1 MSQAILEFVDSRGTA
16 LRVDDRAGVIRG
28 VKILG
33 LASRNG
39 RRYLPAA
46 LEGAVAL
53 YEGAKVN
60 VNHPKGAPNAPRDY
74 QERIGVLRN
83 VALRDA
89 DGAGGGADGAGHGG
103 DAGRGGLFGDLHYNP
118 RHALAE
124 QLAWD
129 ARHAPENVGLSHNV
143 LAVTARRGEETVV
156 ESIERVQS
164 VDLVAD
170 PATTRGLFEQADAA
184 RSADAA
190 GRAARAVWLAELSLD
205 ELRSARGDLVES
217 ILETAMSEIA
227 ELRADVDR
235 LRAEKS
241 IVERR
246 ARLKTL
252 LAEFELPDPDLDG
265 PGSRA
270 IVSDEFLRAALA
282 AADEAALRRIVEE
295 RAALVRTARNGAAS
309 GRSCR
314 ATCREQTQVDT
325 LLACR
330 DAASFV
336 KAIRV

>member
-1 MSQAILEFVDSRGTA
+1 MNQPLQEFIDSRGA
-16 LRVDDRAGVIRG
+16 DLRVDDRAGVIRG

-46 LEGAVAL
+46 LENAVAL

-60 VNHPKGAPNAPRDY
+60 VNHPKGAANAPRDY

-83 VALRDA
+83 VAFRETDA
-89 DGAGGGADGAGHGG
+89 DGHGG
-103 DAGRGGLFGDLHYNP
+103 DDRGGNDRGGGLFGDLHYNP

-143 LAVTARRGEETVV
+143 LAVTSRRGDETVV
-156 ESIERVQS
+156 ERIERVQS

-170 PATTRGLFEQADAA
+170 PATTRGLFEAADGERAA
-184 RSADAA
+184 VGEAT
-190 GRAARAVWLAELSLD
+190 AARAAWLAELSLD
-205 ELRSARGDLVES
+205 ELQAARGDLVES
-217 ILETAMSEIA
+217 LLESAASEIA
-227 ELRADVDR
+227 MLRADVDR
-235 LRAEKS
+235 LRAEKM
-241 IVERR
+241 IAERR

-252 LAEFELPDPDLDG
+252 LAEYELPDPDVDG

-295 RAALVRTARNGAAS
+295 RAALVRTARSGAAS
-309 GRSCR
+309 GRSNR
-314 ATCREQTQVDT
+314 ATSREQTQVDT
-325 LLACR
+325 LLACG

-336 KAIRV
+336 KAIRR

>member
-1 MSQAILEFVDSRGTA
+1 MSHPIQEFIDSRGAA
-16 LRVDDRAGVIRG
+16 LRVDDRGGVIHG

-46 LEGAVAL
+46 LEDAVAL

-83 VALRDA
+83 VLFRAAESD
-89 DGAGGGADGAGHGG
+89 
-103 DAGRGGLFGDLHYNP
+103 GGLYGDLHYNP

-143 LAVTARRGEETVV
+143 LAVTARRGDETVV
-156 ESIERVQS
+156 ERIERVQS

-170 PATTRGLFEQADAA
+170 PATTRGLFEQLAIDGDANSPQPEQPA
-184 RSADAA
+184 SL
-190 GRAARAVWLAELSLD
+190 GELSLS
-205 ELRSARGDLVES
+205 ELQTHRPDLVDA
-217 ILETAMSEIA
+217 ILESAQTEIA
-227 ELRADVDR
+227 NLRADVDR
-235 LRAEKS
+235 LRAERE

-246 ARLKTL
+246 SRLKTL

-265 PGSRA
+265 AAARA
-270 IVSDEFLRAALA
+270 IVSDDFLRAALA
-282 AADEAALRRIVEE
+282 ASSDDALRRLVEQ
-295 RAALVRTARNGAAS
+295 RAALVRHARNGGS
-309 GRSCR
+309 LSSRGR
-314 ATCREQTQVDT
+314 ALAREQSHVES
-325 LLACR
+325 LLVCR
-330 DAASFV
+330 DSASFV
-336 KAIRV
+336 QAIRA